1 LGAGRWRLHRQSL
14 VESTMLALAGGAAGL
29 LIAAW
34 GTTAAIKALPAAL
47 PRANEIALDLPVLLF
62 TIGISLLTGIVSGLA
77 PAFKTSQ
84 WSFNEALKESGRGAS
99 TTRARAQG
107 AFVVVEMAM
116 ALVLLIG
123 AGLLIR
129 SLNALWNVDP
139 GFNPDNVMT
148 FDVTFPPSMRS
159 ATADASRAYMRD
171 LSNRLNEMPGVA
183 AASLT
188 AAATPLV
195 GSDDRYFWLDGQPKP
210 ASSNEMHMAV
220 FYVVEPGYLPAMGIQ
235 LKKGRFFTDR
245 DDERSTRVMVVDDML
260 AQQRFGREDPIGKR
274 IHLDDDGPYEIV
286 GIVGH
291 VKQWNLRDDQQLQAQ
306 LYVPFRAAPDAQIEG
321 TGGTAVVLRA
331 DSDIGPSF
339 ITSIRDVVQQQNNQ
353 NVISNSQTMN
363 EAIADSL
370 SQRRFAMIVLGAF
383 AAAALLLA
391 SLGIYGV
398 ISYLVGQRAHELG
411 IRVAL
416 GASRRQIFTLVLGH
430 GLKMTLAGVC
440 LGLLAAFGLTRL
452 IRTMLFGVG
461 ATDPVTFA
469 IIAVMLTLVALL
481 ACYLPARRATRVDPL
496 VALRSE

>member
-1 LGAGRWRLHRQSL
+1 
-14 VESTMLALAGGAAGL
+14 MLALVGGAGGL
-29 LIAAW
+29 VIAAW
-34 GTTAAIKALPAAL
+34 GTTAAIKALPTAL
-47 PRANEIALDLPVLLF
+47 PRAEEITLDLRVLLF
-62 TIGISLLTGIVSGLA
+62 AIGISLLTGILSGLA

-84 WSFNEALKESGRGAS
+84 SRFNETLKESGRGAS
-99 TTRARAQG
+99 ITRARAQG
-107 AFVVVEMAM
+107 AFVVAEMAM

-129 SLNALWNVDP
+129 SLNALWSVDP
-139 GFNPDNVMT
+139 GFKPDNVMT

-171 LSNRLNEMPGVA
+171 LSNRLNETPGVA
-183 AASLT
+183 AASLS
-188 AAATPLV
+188 AAALPIV
-195 GSDDRYFWLDGQPKP
+195 GEDDRYYWVDGQPKP
-210 ASSNEMHMAV
+210 ANGNEMHMAL

-235 LKKGRFFTDR
+235 LKKGRFFTDQ
-245 DDERSTRVMVVDDML
+245 DDERSTRVMVVDETL

-274 IHLDDDGPYEIV
+274 LHLDDDGPYEIV
-286 GIVGH
+286 GVVGH
-291 VKQWNLRDDQQLQAQ
+291 VKQWGLDRDDRELQAQ
-306 LYVPFRAAPDAQIEG
+306 MYVPFRAAPDAQVEG
-321 TGGTAVVLRA
+321 AGGMGVVLRA
-331 DSDIGPSF
+331 DSDISPSF
-339 ITSIRDVVQQQNNQ
+339 ITSVREVVQQQNNQ
-353 NVISNSQTMN
+353 NVISNTQTMN

-430 GLKMTLAGVC
+430 GLKMTLAGVA
-440 LGLLAAFGLTRL
+440 LGLVAAFGLTRL

-461 ATDPVTFA
+461 ATDPATFA
-469 IIAVMLTLVALL
+469 SIAVLLTLVALL
-481 ACYLPARRATRVDPL
+481 ACYLPARRATKVDPL